1 MTTREIS
8 RILSAMD
15 YRTQL
20 STLAAQ
26 YASAMGVSE
35 ARVATRAMNDGSFF
49 KRISSGGSCSVDVYL
64 RLKQWFADH
73 WPSDLEWPVGVDRP
87 DVLPTAPAA
96 EPCRARAGRRKSD
109 TSHPEGRAA

>member
-1 MTTREIS
+1 MTMREIS
-8 RILSAMD
+8 RIVSIMD

-73 WPSDLEWPVGVDRP
+73 WPPDLEWPVGVDRP
-87 DVLPTAPAA
+87 DVLPNTTAVEAG
-96 EPCRARAGRRKSD
+96 RARTGRRKP
-109 TSHPEGRAA
+109 TVHPEGRAA

>member
-1 MTTREIS
+1 
-8 RILSAMD
+8 MD

-35 ARVATRAMNDGSFF
+35 ARVATIAMNDGSFF

-73 WPSDLEWPVGVDRP
+73 WPPDLEWPAGVDRP
-87 DVLPTAPAA
+87 SVLPTVAA
-96 EPCRARAGRRKSD
+96 NIAQPVRASRRKVAP
-109 TSHPEGRAA
+109 HPEGRAA